1 MQLFDKRFAEGFP
14 YRSVGISCSALSA
27 DNIPIQ
33 LDFLGDEKQRMKIER
48 LENTIDDLRC
58 RFGQQIIR
66 RAVVVTDKQYA
77 RVNPVEDH
85 TIHPVPFYGG

>member
-1 MQLFDKRFAEGFP
+1 
-14 YRSVGISCSALSA
+14 
-27 DNIPIQ
+27 
-33 LDFLGDEKQRMKIER
+33 MKIER
-48 LENTIDDLRC
+48 LENTINDLRC

-66 RAVVVTDKQYA
+66 RAVVVTDEQYA